1 MRNSR
6 RRAVLAWLM
15 FSQLT
20 LSAIAL
26 AQTSPPDQCAS
37 LAGSSL
43 PNMAVTLAQWNLAT
57 ATVAAHCEVVGEINA
72 RVGVDGMPYAIRFHL
87 RLPQIWNERFYFQG
101 GGGTDGNIGNALGG
115 TALATGFSVVS
126 TNAGHDNAINNDP
139 NAGGSA
145 AFGIDPQARSDY
157 GYNAIGVVTPAAK
170 ALIEHYYGQPP
181 DCSYFV
187 GCSNGGRQ
195 GMVASQRFPH
205 YFDGIIAG
213 DPGFNLP
220 QAGVAEAYDSQAFA
234 DVARELGAF
243 DPSGQPLLTGTF
255 SNADLALVADG
266 VLASCDGLDGLEDGM
281 VNNFP
286 RCRFNPRTLQCPGA
300 KEAGCLSAA
309 LVKALRKVFSG
320 AQNSRGQSLYAD
332 WPWDSGIR
340 DFGWRIWKI
349 GVPNTPVNTAINLT
363 LGGAAVPL
371 VFMNPPDV
379 VPTSGLVEYML
390 NFDFD
395 RDAPRIFRR
404 HAGIYRES
412 PMQFMSANDVN
423 LSNFKQSGGKM
434 ILYHGVSDPVFSIN
448 DTIDWYEKVNRRH
461 DGKASRFVR
470 LFAVPGMAHC
480 GGGPATSQFDA
491 FGALTDWVER
501 GIAPGQILATAPA
514 TTPWP
519 GRTRPLCPYPTQPR
533 YRGEGGIEDA
543 ANFECVRPHSV
554 KDCWDD
560 H

>member
-1 MRNSR
+1 MRSTC
-6 RRAVLAWLM
+6 RRAVLACLM
-15 FSQLT
+15 FSQV
-20 LSAIAL
+20 AISGVAL
-26 AQTSPPDQCAS
+26 AQTSLPDQCSS
-37 LAGSSL
+37 LAGSAL
-43 PNMAVTLAQWNLAT
+43 PNTAITLAQWNVAT
-57 ATVAAHCEVVGEINA
+57 ATVPAHCEVIGAINQ
-72 RVGVDGMPYAIRFHL
+72 RVGVDGRSYAIRFHL
-87 RLPQIWNERFYFQG
+87 RLPGSWNERFYFQG
-101 GGGTDGNIGNALGG
+101 GGGTDGNLGNALGG
-115 TALATGFSVVS
+115 TALATGYSVVS
-126 TNAGHDNAINNDP
+126 TDAGHDNAINNDP

-145 AFGIDPQARSDY
+145 AFGVDPQARSDY
-157 GYNAIGVVTPAAK
+157 GYSALGVVTVAGK
-170 ALIEHYYGQPP
+170 ELIEQFYGRGP
-181 DCSYFV
+181 DYSYFV
-187 GCSNGGRQ
+187 GCSNGGRH
-195 GMVASQRFPH
+195 GMVASQRFPA
-205 YFDGIIAG
+205 YFDGIVAG

-255 SNADLALVADG
+255 SDADLALVADG

-300 KEAGCLSAA
+300 KEAGCLSLAQ
-309 LVKALRKVFSG
+309 VKALRKVFSG
-320 AQNSRGQSLYAD
+320 ARNSRGHSLYSD

-423 LSNFKQSGGKM
+423 LSNFKRSGGKM

-501 GIAPGQILATAPA
+501 GNAPRQILATAPA

-519 GRTRPLCPYPTQPR
+519 GRTRPLCPYPTQAQ
-533 YRGEGGIEDA
+533 YQGDGSIEDA
-543 ANFECVRPHSV
+543 ASFECARPQQPNS
-554 KDCWDD
+554 CE
-560 H
+560 